1 MHVKQLD
8 TSSAFQMIPRKATV
22 YSRRKSFTSL
32 LRREQRVGPHK
43 KESPPAV
50 VEVTGQ

>member
-32 LRREQRVGPHK
+32 LWREQQVGATQK
-43 KESPPAV
+43 KAHL
-50 VEVTGQ
+50 Q